1 MDARRLGHSVLTYST
16 YVSIRPWVVTACIG
30 LGATVCCCD
39 AIMLSS
45 LGSCGNCTSGK
56 PYVNLREGIGD
67 ALDAGT
73 GYESL
78 SWLEQHEHNSITA
91 ITMDP
96 TLVAAFGGERVQVAN
111 LADEDTLPNEGYDVI
126 IADYLLAAANA
137 YEPFDPEVLL
147 NKVLGMLRPGGLLLI
162 VGQELEDTMCGE
174 SEGATL
180 FAELM
185 RTRNQ
190 VPSLLGGRR
199 PYRELPLS
207 WVYNQLGAY
216 DFAGHQ
222 VTRACVHYYH

>member
-1 MDARRLGHSVLTYST
+1 MSPSTCGWQYALGLYCSHSVLF
-16 YVSIRPWVVTACIG
+16 G
-30 LGATVCCCD
+30 
-39 AIMLSS
+39 AIMMSS

-56 PYVNLREGIGD
+56 PYVHLREGIGD
-67 ALDAGT
+67 ALDAGI

-91 ITMDP
+91 VTMDP
-96 TLVAAFGGERVQVAN
+96 TLIAAFGDRVQVAN

-137 YEPFDPEVLL
+137 HEPFDPEVLL
-147 NKVLGMLRPGGLLLI
+147 NKILGMLRPGGLLLL
-162 VGQELEDTMCGE
+162 VGQELEDTMFGE
-174 SEGATL
+174 SEGAKL

-207 WVYNQLGAY
+207 WVYKELGAY
-216 DFAGHQ
+216 DSTAHQ
-222 VTRACVHYYH
+222 FTCAHMIVHFISCVTLAHRR